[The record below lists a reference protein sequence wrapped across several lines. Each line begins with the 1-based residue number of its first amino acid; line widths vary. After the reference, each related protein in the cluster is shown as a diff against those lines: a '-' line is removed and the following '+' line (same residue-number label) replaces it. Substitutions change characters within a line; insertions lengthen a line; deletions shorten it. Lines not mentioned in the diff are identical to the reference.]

1 MASGKRR
8 DSMAAAKKGDAVQV
22 HYTGKLQ
29 DGTVF
34 DSSRSRQPLR
44 FKLGSGQVIAGFEN
58 AVNGMLV
65 GESKTV
71 NIPPEEAYGQ
81 RRDDRIVTMRR
92 DQLPVNLNVN
102 VGQRLELT
110 QEDDQNIL
118 VTVTAITHDTITLD
132 ANHPLAGKILTFEL
146 ELVGIF

>member
-1 MASGKRR
+1 
-8 DSMAAAKKGDAVQV
+8 MAAAKHGDSVQV
-22 HYTGKLQ
+22 HYTGTLQ

-44 FKLGSGQVIAGFEN
+44 FKLGSGQVIAGFEK
-58 AVNGMLV
+58 AVTGMLV

-71 NIPPEEAYGQ
+71 SIPPEEAYGQ
-81 RRDDRIVTMRR
+81 RRDDRIVTLRR
-92 DQLPVNLNVN
+92 NQLPANLNVT

-110 QEDDQNIL
+110 QEDDQAFL
-118 VTVTAITHDTITLD
+118 ATVSDITPELITLD
-132 ANHPLAGKILTFEL
+132 ANHPLAGKTLTFEL

>member
-1 MASGKRR
+1 
-8 DSMAAAKKGDAVQV
+8 MAAAKHGDSVQV

-44 FKLGSGQVIAGFEN
+44 FKLGSGQVIAGFEK
-58 AVNGMLV
+58 AVTGMLV

-71 NIPPEEAYGQ
+71 SIPPEEAYGQ
-81 RRDDRIVTMRR
+81 RRDDRIVTLRR
-92 DQLPVNLNVN
+92 NQLPANLNVT

-110 QEDDQNIL
+110 QEDDQAFL
-118 VTVTAITHDTITLD
+118 ATVSDVTPDLITLD
-132 ANHPLAGKILTFEL
+132 ANHPLAGKTLTFEL

>member
-1 MASGKRR
+1 
-8 DSMAAAKKGDAVQV
+8 MAAAKHGDSVQV
-22 HYTGKLQ
+22 HYTGKLL

-44 FKLGSGQVIAGFEN
+44 FKLGSGQVIAGFEK
-58 AVNGMLV
+58 AVTGMLV

-71 NIPPEEAYGQ
+71 SIPPEEAYGQ
-81 RRDDRIVTMRR
+81 RRDDRIVTLRR
-92 DQLPVNLNVN
+92 NQLPANLNVT

-110 QEDDQNIL
+110 QEDDQAFL
-118 VTVTAITHDTITLD
+118 ATVSGVTPDLITLD
-132 ANHPLAGKILTFEL
+132 ANHPLAGKTLTFEL

>member
-1 MASGKRR
+1 
-8 DSMAAAKKGDAVQV
+8 MAAAKQGDSVQV

-34 DSSRSRQPLR
+34 DSSRNRHPLR
-44 FKLGSGQVIAGFEN
+44 FKIGTGQVIAGFEN
-58 AVNGMLV
+58 AVTGMLV

-81 RRDDRIVTMRR
+81 RREDRIVTLSR

-102 VGQRLELT
+102 IGTRLELT
-110 QEDDQNIL
+110 QENDQNFL
-118 VTVTAITHDTITLD
+118 ATVTAMTHDTITLD
-132 ANHPLAGKILTFEL
+132 ANHPLAGKTLTFEL